1 MAKHAQS
8 RTDEQHEC
16 LELNRK
22 ALHALIAGD
31 SASGQAFTQTSGMTL
46 TLERI
51 VINRTTQAPV
61 PYEGAGDLSPRPRRT
76 PFSQLC

>member
-8 RTDEQHEC
+8 RADEQHER

-46 TLERI
+46 T
-51 VINRTTQAPV
+51 
-61 PYEGAGDLSPRPRRT
+61 
-76 PFSQLC
+76 